1 MGKSIVLSA
10 VAAIALGA
18 SAASADAAVY
28 DWSYTL
34 TDGGGSGS
42 GTFIAPAFTGTPV
55 LISSAMGTIYS
66 DPGLG
71 AGPFIVTGLSGY
83 AAADNTIYALG
94 FDAPGQLSQ
103 GGISLATAAGVDQP
117 RRLPRSDQSRRHK
130 LGSKSAG
137 NSPVYLWRGYHHH
150 RSARSF
156 DLGDDGSRLR
166 RSWFCGLPRP
176 AVGSED
182 RLRLRFRKNVRPAV
196 LGRLLFAR
204 QGKPLLGA
212 LNRLSDSTGV

>member
-42 GTFIAPAFTGTPV
+42 GTFIAPAFTGSPV

-71 AGPFIVTGLSGY
+71 TGPFIVTGLSDY

-103 GGISLATAAGVDQP
+103 GGISLATAAGEINLADYPGPTNPVVT
-117 RRLPRSDQSRRHK
+117 
-130 LGSKSAG
+130 
-137 NSPVYLWRGYHHH
+137 NSVQNPPGTPQFIYGADITITEAPEASTW
-150 RSARSF
+150 AMM
-156 DLGDDGSRLR
+156 
-166 RSWFCGLPRP
+166 
-176 AVGSED
+176 
-182 RLRLRFRKNVRPAV
+182 V
-196 LGRLLFAR
+196 LGFA
-204 QGKPLLGA
+204 GLGFA
-212 LNRLSDSTGV
+212 GFRARRAAAAIA